1 VVEVIW
7 FNHIKSTLYNS
18 NITIPT
24 ITMSPKTAPTKTF
37 HKTVYP
43 SLDPTRPDLSADGKT
58 IVITGGGTGIGAE
71 TAKYFAMAGAARIAI
86 LGRREEPL
94 LDTKAAI
101 EASSPNV
108 EVLAIAADMTKNSEV
123 RAAFDQVATKSK
135 IDVLCSNAAKLG
147 GMGLIAS
154 LSADDFLESIFANLQ
169 GNFNLTKAFLEH
181 AAKDAVI
188 IETNSSAAHLDI
200 APGFSAYNVA
210 KMATARFYQCVQ
222 FEHPEISVFS
232 FQPGAVETD
241 MNRQAGFK
249 PKMTGA
255 NFDWTVSEEIRSLL
269 GGFDDASLPAGF
281 IVWLASPE
289 ARFLKGKYLW
299 ANWDV
304 DELKAQAHMIESTN
318 YLRIGLE
325 GWPFKSLE

>member
-1 VVEVIW
+1 MDVAQCKYVSIT
-7 FNHIKSTLYNS
+7 FILFSTTPS
-18 NITIPT
+18 N
-24 ITMSPKTAPTKTF
+24 TMAPKTAPTKTF

-43 SLDPTRPDLSADGKT
+43 SLDPTRPELSAHGKT
-58 IVITGGGTGIGAE
+58 ILITGGGTGIGAE
-71 TAKYFAMAGAARIAI
+71 TAKYFAKAGAARIAI
-86 LGRREEPL
+86 LGRREQPL
-94 LDTKAAI
+94 LNTKTEI
-101 EASSPNV
+101 DASYPNV
-108 EVLAIAADMTKNSEV
+108 EVLAIVADMTKSDEV
-123 RAAFDQVATKSK
+123 KAAFDQVAAKSK

-147 GMGLIAS
+147 GMGLIAT
-154 LSADDFLESIFANLQ
+154 LSADEFLESIFVNLQ

-200 APGFSAYNVA
+200 APGFAAYSVA
-210 KMATARFYQCVQ
+210 KMATARFYRCVQ
-222 FEHPEISVFS
+222 FENPEISVFS
-232 FQPGAVETD
+232 IQPGAVDSD
-241 MNRQAGFK
+241 MNRQAGYKPEMAGENFK
-249 PKMTGA
+249 
-255 NFDWTVSEEIRSLL
+255 WTASEEIQNLL

-304 DELKAQAHMIESTN
+304 DELKAQAQTIESTN

-325 GWPFKSLE
+325 GWPFKQSG